1 MSFLLLK
8 RTVFHSCQIKGKNQ
22 RKFTIESAKLSCA
35 QWRTRH
41 VAAPATRRGPALL
54 CLSCRCTCGPYARFS
69 DATPSLEP
77 MAFPVEQN

>member
-8 RTVFHSCQIKGKNQ
+8 RTVFHSCQIKRKNK

-41 VAAPATRRGPALL
+41 VAAPATGEALP
-54 CLSCRCTCGPYARFS
+54 SCIC
-69 DATPSLEP
+69 
-77 MAFPVEQN
+77 PVDVPVDLMRDSQMPLHPWNQWHFQ